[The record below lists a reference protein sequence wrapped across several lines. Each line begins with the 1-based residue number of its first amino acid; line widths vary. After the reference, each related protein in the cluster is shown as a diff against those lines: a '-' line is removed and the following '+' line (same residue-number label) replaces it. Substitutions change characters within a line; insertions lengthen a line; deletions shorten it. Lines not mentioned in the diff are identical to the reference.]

1 MTESANW
8 RKQRVQIRRGTT
20 AEWASR
26 NTMLL
31 PGELGYEYDTNRMKV
46 GNGVDRW
53 SSRPYLANQG
63 AISSLS
69 DVEATEP
76 QPGAVLRY
84 ADGKWRAYQEEN
96 LVDGGNF

>member
-53 SSRPYLANQG
+53 SARPYLANEGTLG
-63 AISSLS
+63 ALS
-69 DVEATEP
+69 DVAATDP
-76 QPGAVLRY
+76 STGSVLRY